1 MLYRRL
7 VEAHFELVEIQPL
20 PSLLLRQVVVEVA
33 GGESERVELSFGRQQ
48 QGGWSFLIDDARIT
62 ALPLAHHV
70 DAAAAAVEALSRR

>member
-1 MLYRRL
+1 
-7 VEAHFELVEIQPL
+7 
-20 PSLLLRQVVVEVA
+20 VVEVA